1 MELEREGL
9 EGIEISFTDNKPVLD
24 LFLSK
29 PIGLLSL
36 LNDQCRGLNVSH
48 VTLLEGHISHTLTHT
63 GLQESICS
71 EV

>member
-9 EGIEISFTDNKPVLD
+9 EELDISFTDNKPVLD

-48 VTLLEGHISHTLTHT
+48 MTYVGDSLTSSHDLC
-63 GLQESICS
+63 GG
-71 EV
+71 